1 MDFAVASVP
10 GTGDGM
16 KRVRDDQGFTLI
28 ELLVAMAITTV
39 IFGST
44 LSVLDVFQSN
54 NRFDQLRNENQ
65 DTARTTLDRLS
76 RQLRNI
82 VARTTSEGA
91 VPGALETA
99 EPYEIAFETV
109 DASKATS
116 GENKVNAM
124 RVRYCLND
132 SNPENE
138 ILWEQ
143 VRRWT
148 SEFSPALPTSTS
160 CPDRT
165 NEGTSNPDWNT
176 STQVV
181 QHVTNRNGGLGNPT
195 KQTEEGRWLF
205 TYSAKETPQILSVNT
220 NIFVNINP
228 KQTRPGESQLTSG
241 ISLRNANRV
250 PVAEF
255 TATEEG
261 NRQVRLNASASYD
274 PDGLSLTYRWWD
286 NGEELTT
293 TTQQYLTKVEC
304 QTKKE
309 AGFCVNSTQ
318 KFKLIVTNPGGLSS
332 HTEKELKI
340 K

>member
-1 MDFAVASVP
+1 M
-10 GTGDGM
+10 
-16 KRVRDDQGFTLI
+16 RRLRDERGFTLI

-39 IFGST
+39 VFGST

-76 RQLRNI
+76 RQLRNV
-82 VARTTSEGA
+82 VARTVSTGA
-91 VPGALETA
+91 VPGALELA
-99 EPYEIAFETV
+99 EPYEVAFETV
-109 DASKATS
+109 DTTKATS
-116 GENKVNAM
+116 GENNVNAM

-132 SNPENE
+132 SEPENE

-148 SEFSPALPTSTS
+148 EKKAPALPTSTA

-165 NEGTSNPDWNT
+165 NEGTSKPDWNT

-181 QHVTNRNGGLGNPT
+181 QHVTNRIGGQGNPAN
-195 KQTEEGRWLF
+195 KAEEGRWLF
-205 TYSAKETPQILSVNT
+205 TYSAKETPEILSVNA

-241 ISLRNANRV
+241 VSLRNANRV

-255 TATEEG
+255 TPTEEG

-274 PDGLSLTYRWWD
+274 PDGLSLTYRWWI
-286 NGEELTT
+286 NGEELTA

-304 QTKKE
+304 STKKE
-309 AGFCVNSTQ
+309 AGFCVSSKP
-318 KFKLIVTNPGGLSS
+318 KFKLEVINPGGLSAR
-332 HTEKELKI
+332 TEKELTI

>member
-1 MDFAVASVP
+1 
-10 GTGDGM
+10 M
-16 KRVRDDQGFTLI
+16 KRLGEERGMTLI
-28 ELLVAMAITTV
+28 ELLVTMAITTV

-82 VARTTSEGA
+82 VARTTSTGA
-91 VPGALETA
+91 VPGALEVA
-99 EPYEIAFETV
+99 EPYEIVFETV
-109 DASKATS
+109 DTSKATS
-116 GENKVNAM
+116 GKNKVNAM

-132 SNPENE
+132 SEPENE

-143 VRRWT
+143 VRRWE
-148 SEFSPALPTSTS
+148 SEEAPALPSSKS
-160 CPDRT
+160 CPDT
-165 NEGTSNPDWNT
+165 NVGASEADWNT

-181 QHVTNRNGGLGNPT
+181 QHVTNRNGGQGDP
-195 KQTEEGRWLF
+195 KSKEQEGRWLF
-205 TYSAKETPQILSVNT
+205 TYSAKETPEILSVNT

-228 KQTRPGESQLTSG
+228 KQIRPGESQLTSG
-241 ISLRNANRV
+241 VSLRNANRV

-274 PDGLSLTYRWWD
+274 PDGLSLTYKWWD
-286 NGEELTT
+286 NGAELTT

-304 QTKKE
+304 STKKE

-318 KFKLIVTNPGGLSS
+318 KFKLEVTNPGGLSS
-332 HTEKELKI
+332 HTEKELTI

>member
-1 MDFAVASVP
+1 
-10 GTGDGM
+10 
-16 KRVRDDQGFTLI
+16 
-28 ELLVAMAITTV
+28 
-39 IFGST
+39 
-44 LSVLDVFQSN
+44 
-54 NRFDQLRNENQ
+54 LRNENQ

-76 RQLRNI
+76 QQLRNI
-82 VARTTSEGA
+82 IARTTSTGA
-91 VPGALETA
+91 VPGALEQA
-99 EPYEIAFETV
+99 EPYEITFETV
-109 DASKATS
+109 DTTKATS

-124 RVRYCLND
+124 RVRYCLNY
-132 SNPENE
+132 SEPENE

-148 SEFSPALPTSTS
+148 KSEAPALPTSKS
-160 CPDRT
+160 CPDRIK
-165 NEGTSNPDWNT
+165 EGSEPDWNT

-181 QHVTNRNGGLGNPT
+181 QHVTNRIGDQGNPEN
-195 KQTEEGRWLF
+195 KAEENRWLF

-241 ISLRNANRV
+241 VSLRNANRV

-274 PDGLSLTYRWWD
+274 PDGLSLTYKWWD
-286 NGEELTT
+286 NGEELIT
-293 TTQQYLTKVEC
+293 TTQQYLTKAEC
-304 QTKKE
+304 ANKKE

-318 KFKLIVTNPGGLSS
+318 KFKLEVTNPGGLSS
-332 HTEKELKI
+332 RTEKELKI

>member
-1 MDFAVASVP
+1 M
-10 GTGDGM
+10 G
-16 KRVRDDQGFTLI
+16 VRDERGFTLV

-39 IFGST
+39 VFGTT

-82 VARTTSEGA
+82 VARTTSAGT
-91 VPGALETA
+91 VPGALEKA
-99 EPYEIAFETV
+99 EPYEVVFETIDTTKAASEGNNV
-109 DASKATS
+109 D
-116 GENKVNAM
+116 AM
-124 RVRYCLND
+124 RVRYCLDD
-132 SNPENE
+132 SNDENE

-143 VRRWT
+143 VSRWT
-148 SEFSPALPTSTS
+148 GTEKEPALPTSTS

-165 NEGTSNPDWNT
+165 NEGTSKPDWNT

-181 QHVTNRNGGLGNPT
+181 QHVTNRNGGQGNPEN
-195 KQTEEGRWLF
+195 KAEQGRWLF
-205 TYSAKETPQILSVNT
+205 TYSAKETPEILSVEANL
-220 NIFVNINP
+220 FLNINP

-255 TATEEG
+255 TPTEEG
-261 NRQVRLNASASYD
+261 NSQVHLNASASYD
-274 PDGLSLTYRWWD
+274 PDGLSLTYQWWE
-286 NGEELTT
+286 NGLEIPTT
-293 TTQQYLTKVEC
+293 SQQYVTKLPTSQLKVGS
-304 QTKKE
+304 KH
-309 AGFCVNSTQ
+309 V
-318 KFKLIVTNPGGLSS
+318 FKLKVTNPGGLSA
-332 HTEKELKI
+332 TAEETVTI

>member
-1 MDFAVASVP
+1 M
-10 GTGDGM
+10 
-16 KRVRDDQGFTLI
+16 RVRDERGFTLV

-39 IFGST
+39 VFGTT

-65 DTARTTLDRLS
+65 DTARLTLDRLS

-82 VARTTSEGA
+82 VARTTSTGIE
-91 VPGALETA
+91 PGALEKA
-99 EPYEIAFETV
+99 EPYEVVFETIDTTKAASEGNTV
-109 DASKATS
+109 D
-116 GENKVNAM
+116 AM
-124 RVRYCLND
+124 RVRYCLDD
-132 SNPENE
+132 SNDENE

-148 SEFSPALPTSTS
+148 GTETEPALPTSTS

-165 NEGTSNPDWNT
+165 NEGTSKPDWNT

-181 QHVTNRNGGLGNPT
+181 QHVTNRNGGQGNPEKT
-195 KQTEEGRWLF
+195 AEQGRWLF
-205 TYSAKETPQILSVNT
+205 TYSAKETPEILSVET
-220 NIFVNINP
+220 NIFLNINP

-255 TATEEG
+255 TATPEG
-261 NRQVRLNASASYD
+261 TRQVRLNASASYD
-274 PDGLSLTYRWWD
+274 PDGLSLTYKWWD
-286 NGEELTT
+286 NGEELLTT
-293 TTQQYLTKVEC
+293 SQQYVTKATCVKSKIE
-304 QTKKE
+304 E
-309 AGFCVNSTQ
+309 AGFCSGTTQ
-318 KFKLIVTNPGGLSS
+318 KFKLKVTNPGGLSAEIENPS
-332 HTEKELKI
+332 VTI

>member
-1 MDFAVASVP
+1 MR
-10 GTGDGM
+10 
-16 KRVRDDQGFTLI
+16 RVRDDQGFTLI

-39 IFGST
+39 VFGST
-44 LSVLDVFQSN
+44 LSVLDIFQNN

-82 VARTTSEGA
+82 VARTTSTGA

-99 EPYEIAFETV
+99 EPYEITFETV
-109 DASKATS
+109 DTTKTTS
-116 GENKVNAM
+116 GSNKVNAM
-124 RVRYCLND
+124 RVRYCLN
-132 SNPENE
+132 NTEPENE

-148 SEFSPALPTSTS
+148 TEFSPELPTSKS
-160 CPDRT
+160 CPDRIK
-165 NEGTSNPDWNT
+165 EGTSEADWTT

-181 QHVTNRNGGLGNPT
+181 QHVTNRIGGQGSPT
-195 KQTEEGRWLF
+195 NKAEEGRWLF
-205 TYSAKETPQILSVNT
+205 TYSAKETPEILSVNT
-220 NIFVNINP
+220 NLFVNINP
-228 KQTRPGESQLTSG
+228 TQIRPGESQLTSG
-241 ISLRNANRV
+241 VSLRNANRV

-274 PDGLSLTYRWWD
+274 PDGLSLTYKWLD
-286 NGEELTT
+286 NGEELVTT
-293 TTQQYLTKVEC
+293 AQQYLTKVEC
-304 QTKKE
+304 STKKE
-309 AGFCVNSTQ
+309 AGFCLNSTQ
-318 KFKLIVTNPGGLSS
+318 KFKLQVTNPGGLSA
-332 HTEKELKI
+332 TVEKELKI